1 MDLKLL
7 ILTFF
12 SHFSSPGDYNINV
25 KFADKDIP
33 GSPLAAHIYSNNDGL
48 DAAAPRPTVGKP
60 VELGLEIPGVNLPE
74 DYPRL
79 TATLKRPSSPRE
91 EELKLVLN
99 EDNTLSVAFTP
110 REEGE
115 HFIHLRN
122 DNREEENSPFSVI
135 VGAKEENV
143 KTAVLDTIEVS
154 TTRVQVTTNGC
165 YYS

>member
-12 SHFSSPGDYNINV
+12 SHFSSPGDYNINA

-33 GSPLAAHIYSNNDGL
+33 GSPFAAHIYSNNDDL

-79 TATLKRPSSPRE
+79 TATLKRPS
-91 EELKLVLN
+91 
-99 EDNTLSVAFTP
+99 
-110 REEGE
+110 
-115 HFIHLRN
+115 
-122 DNREEENSPFSVI
+122 
-135 VGAKEENV
+135 
-143 KTAVLDTIEVS
+143 
-154 TTRVQVTTNGC
+154 VQRHK
-165 YYS
+165 